1 MTIRKIKT
9 SGPLGTL
16 SATIV
21 VEGILSEETM
31 TSAANAGAESAY
43 MAFGNLAKELSS
55 LAEETDPRYAC
66 TTSSTMKIDE
76 GLVKIRASVSFA
88 SDPSLVSVGL
98 NEAVSMIGRSVVLA
112 INPLDQ
118 ERLMRRMAA
127 ANPMMAQQLSA
138 MPMQQPPM
146 MQAQQTPAQQADTS
160 PGDNLVNLGLY
171 L

>member
-1 MTIRKIKT
+1 MTTRKIKT

-21 VEGILSEETM
+21 VEGVLSEEAM
-31 TSAANAGAESAY
+31 GSAANAGAESAY

-55 LAEETDPRYAC
+55 LAEETDQPYAC
-66 TTSSTMKIDE
+66 TTSSTMRLSE
-76 GLVKIRASVSFA
+76 GQVKIRASISFA

-98 NEAVSMIGRSVVLA
+98 NEAVSMIGRSVILA
-112 INPLDQ
+112 VNPLNQ

-127 ANPMMAQQLSA
+127 NPMMGQQMPA
-138 MPMQQPPM
+138 MPMQQLPAM
-146 MQAQQTPAQQADTS
+146 PAQQMPVPQANAAAADNSSYT
-160 PGDNLVNLGLY
+160 GQY